1 MKLLKKLGIPVL
13 ILGMTICV
21 FSCEKEVFE
30 PTPFEKGGKLDPPPS
45 VDEYENVPS
54 DSTGLGLG

>member
-13 ILGMTICV
+13 IVGMTACV

-30 PTPFEKGGKLDPPPS
+30 PISFEKDGKLDPPPS
-45 VDEYENVPS
+45 VDEYELPPS
-54 DSTGLGLG
+54 DSTDLGRA